1 MQRKKKC
8 EQNYEQKVNNNKTNY
23 LIKMPGKNCE
33 KNVNKIKTIS
43 IILNCKIK

>member
-23 LIKMPGKNCE
+23 LIKMPGKIVR
-33 KNVNKIKTIS
+33 KMLTK
-43 IILNCKIK
+43 